1 MADLIEENKK
11 VIDAGS
17 YRIAVERNTVGSFGE
32 YLRDEAGLCRVLLV
46 SDDRVYSIY
55 GKKVRDS
62 LISAGYECAK
72 DFVFPH
78 GEASKNLDT
87 LTMILRHAAKEKLT
101 RRDMIIALGGGVTGD
116 MAGFASA
123 VYLRGIKYAS
133 CPTSLL
139 SMVDSSVGGKT
150 AVDIPEGKNLVGA
163 FHQPSFVLTDPDVL
177 STLPDEFVS
186 DGMAEVI
193 KYGVLGNRE
202 LFELLEATDGLNEID
217 GIIASCIKD
226 KRDIVAVDPT
236 DKGVRAKLNL
246 GHTMG
251 HGIELLSDFTVSHGH
266 AVASGMYLIMKA
278 SVRNGLCGADD
289 LVRLEA
295 LLKKFGLDPY
305 LYRRFDFNELIEAAS
320 HDKKKSGSK
329 ITLVVPCGIGKCDL
343 MPMEFEEM
351 SDFMRA
357 GFDR

>member
-1 MADLIEENKK
+1 MADIIEENKK
-11 VIDAGS
+11 VIDAGG
-17 YRIAVERNTVGSFGE
+17 YRIVVERNSAGSFGE
-32 YLRDEAGLCRVLLV
+32 YLRDEVGLCRVLLV
-46 SDDRVYSIY
+46 ADDRVYSIY

-62 LISAGYECAK
+62 LISAGFECAV

-78 GEASKNLDT
+78 SEASKNLDT
-87 LTMILRHAAKEKLT
+87 LTQILRHAAKEKLT
-101 RRDMIIALGGGVTGD
+101 RRDIIIALGGGVTGD

-202 LFELLEATDGLNEID
+202 LFELLEKTDGMADIDEI
-217 GIIASCIKD
+217 ITSCIKD

-236 DKGVRAKLNL
+236 DKGIRAKLNL

-251 HGIELLSDFTVSHGH
+251 HGIELLSDFSISHGH

-278 SVRNGLCGADD
+278 SVANGLCGEKN
-289 LVRLEA
+289 LTRLEA
-295 LLKKFGLDPY
+295 LLGKFGLDPY
-305 LYRRFDFNELIEAAS
+305 LYRKFDFDALIDAAS
-320 HDKKKSGSK
+320 HDKKKSGGR
-329 ITLVVPCGIGKCDL
+329 ITLVIPTGIGKCEL
-343 MPMEFEEM
+343 LPMEFEEM
-351 SDFMRA
+351 RRFMRS

>member
-1 MADLIEENKK
+1 MADKIEGNKK

-17 YRIAVERNTVGSFGE
+17 YKIVIKRNSVGSFGE
-32 YLRDEAGLCRVLLV
+32 YLRDEAGLCRVMLV
-46 SDDRVYSIY
+46 SDDMVYSIY

-62 LISAGYECAK
+62 LVSAGYECAE

-123 VYLRGIKYAS
+123 VYLRGIRYAS
-133 CPTSLL
+133 APTSLL

-177 STLPDEFVS
+177 ETLPGDFVS

-193 KYGVLGNRE
+193 KYGVLGNRR
-202 LFELLEATDGLNEID
+202 LFELLEKTEGLSEID
-217 GIIASCIKD
+217 EIIASCISD

-251 HGIELLSDFTVSHGH
+251 HGIELLSDFTIYHGH

-278 SVRNGLCGADD
+278 SVGNGLCEEDD
-289 LVRLEA
+289 LARLEA
-295 LLKKFGLDPY
+295 LLGKFGLDPY
-305 LYRRFDFNELIEAAS
+305 LYEKFDFNALIEAAS

-329 ITLVVPCGIGKCDL
+329 ITLVVPRGIGECEL
-343 MPMEFEEM
+343 MPMEFEKM
-351 SDFMRA
+351 SGFVRK